1 MRRRQF
7 YHHCAAAA
15 AAVEISSD
23 VTSIAPASADIVRCI
38 IVVIDHRGR
47 GALFQSSSQHIIYA
61 YTSAARDRVVSIR
74 TTPAA
79 KEKRTKKWWHHRQ
92 PWYWQ
97 PRQLLHPC
105 GGRGNQIG
113 ATISSNYQP
122 HSAPET
128 WTPGAQKA
136 ERKVFNSSN
145 VNVKGGIRHVP
156 IVDGAKSQRRL
167 YKAMQIK
174 KRIKANPQKESDFNK
189 CYDLAIQTSDQF
201 RQEHVSNEGVAFWA
215 MSNENKEKIA
225 IIDANNETAPHRKLR
240 PILQKPRSIHLL
252 HSTIRTRRLLCK
264 WLSRSRSYRLTR
276 RWTLDQVVTQLQ
288 LPQRRHKP
296 FYKLYRHQC
305 FSSHHRWKCREIS
318 THCDDERTHER
329 THFR

>member
-1 MRRRQF
+1 MPLLFCSLSNAPNDGNSLETNSTMPTKGKHNQ
-7 YHHCAAAA
+7 
-15 AAVEISSD
+15 SS
-23 VTSIAPASADIVRCI
+23 RCDGGSSTI
-38 IVVIDHRGR
+38 IVPPLPPPSKSPATSRQLRLPLPTSSAALSLSSTIEDGGRSSSHHRSTLSTHTHQQHAIELSASEQHQRPKKRGR
-47 GALFQSSSQHIIYA
+47 KNDDTIDNHGI
-61 YTSAARDRVVSIR
+61 
-74 TTPAA
+74 
-79 KEKRTKKWWHHRQ
+79 
-92 PWYWQ
+92 
-97 PRQLLHPC
+97 
-105 GGRGNQIG
+105 GNQG
-113 ATISSNYQP
+113 NFYTHVVEEATKLAATISSNYQP

-225 IIDANNETAPHRKLR
+225 IIDATMRQHPTENFG
-240 PILQKPRSIHLL
+240 
-252 HSTIRTRRLLCK
+252 
-264 WLSRSRSYRLTR
+264 RSYKSPDPSTYYTQQFGRDVCFANGSAGLEAISLLGDGPLTKS
-276 RWTLDQVVTQLQ
+276 
-288 LPQRRHKP
+288 LPNYSCHN
-296 FYKLYRHQC
+296 
-305 FSSHHRWKCREIS
+305 
-318 THCDDERTHER
+318 DA
-329 THFR
+329 